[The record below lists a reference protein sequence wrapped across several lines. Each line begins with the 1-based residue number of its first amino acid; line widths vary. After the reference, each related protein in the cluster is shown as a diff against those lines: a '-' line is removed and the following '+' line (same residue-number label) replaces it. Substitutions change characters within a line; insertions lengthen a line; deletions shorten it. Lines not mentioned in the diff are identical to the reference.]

1 MKKNYTIILTT
12 IVLGLTIDSCK
23 QSNTSGNAGIKQEY
37 MDTTV
42 SPGDNFNEYANG
54 VWLKKNPVPATENR
68 WGSFNEIED
77 RNLDRL
83 LSIVNEVSS
92 DKGAAKG
99 TDRQLV
105 GTFYRVAM
113 DSVKAEKDGLAP
125 INPMQDEINLVKTTD
140 DLIKLMA
147 RFHKMGIP
155 GAFGFYITSDLKDSK
170 KNTQFISQGGF
181 NLPDKDYY
189 FDPKHES
196 IRNEYMAHI
205 AKMMEMVSAAN
216 PDVKVNPQ
224 TAYTIESKLAAKAMN
239 SVERRDIQAQ
249 YNPTTYVDFKKK
261 YSNINWDLYFSE
273 LGGKAFTDVVV
284 EQLNFAAELNTM
296 IKSVSI
302 EDWKAYMHW
311 QLINAT
317 AAYLSSNVDKQ
328 DFAFFETVLRGTKEM
343 KPRWK
348 RALDKTDG
356 SLGEPLGK
364 LFVEKYFS
372 ADAKAKVNTLVDNL
386 TAAYRERIQKLSW
399 MSEPTKKQALT
410 KLDKIIRKLGYP
422 DKWKDHSKME
432 IADDSY
438 CMNVLRSNTFGYN
451 EMLDKIGKPVD
462 RTEWGMSTPTVNAYY
477 NPSINEI
484 VFPAGIMQPPF
495 FDATADD
502 AANYGGIGAI
512 IGHELTHGFDDQGSQ
527 FDGDGNMKDW
537 WTEEDKK
544 QFKARTG
551 LLVKQFSSYVAI
563 DTLKVNGELT
573 LGENIAD
580 LGGLTMAYYAYKKS
594 LNGKPSPVINGLT
607 GEQRLFISWAQGWK
621 NNIKPE
627 ALKTRLATDPHSPAK
642 FRILGPMSNMQEFY
656 EAFKVQEEN
665 KMYMPVSL
673 RSIIW

>member
-1 MKKNYTIILTT
+1 MIKNYTLILTT
-12 IVLGLTIDSCK
+12 LTLGFTINGCK
-23 QSNTSGNAGIKQEY
+23 QNSKEVNAGIKTEY

-42 SPGDNFNEYANG
+42 VPGDDFNEYANG
-54 VWLKKNPVPATENR
+54 VWLKKNPVPATESR

-77 RNLDRL
+77 RNQERL
-83 LSIVNEVSS
+83 RSIVNEVSS
-92 DKGAAKG
+92 DKGATKG

-105 GTFYRVAM
+105 GTFYRIAL
-113 DSVKAEKDGLAP
+113 DSTKADKDGMAP
-125 INPMQDEINLVKTTD
+125 IKPLQAEINAVKTTD
-140 DLIKLMA
+140 DLIKLLA
-147 RFHKMGIP
+147 RFHKKGIP
-155 GAFGFYITSDLKDSK
+155 GGFSFYVYSDLKDSK
-170 KNTQFISQGGF
+170 KNTQYISQGGF

-189 FDPKHES
+189 FQAKHDS
-196 IRNEYMAHI
+196 IRIKYKQHI
-205 AKMMEMVSAAN
+205 KTMMDMVTAAN
-216 PDVKVNPQ
+216 PDVKVNSEIP
-224 TAYTIESKLAAKAMN
+224 YTIELKLASKAMN
-239 SVERRDIQAQ
+239 SVEKRDIPAQ
-249 YNPTTYVDFKKK
+249 YNPMKYEDFKKK
-261 YSNINWDLYFSE
+261 YSNINWDLYFIE
-273 LGGKAFTDVVV
+273 LGAKAFTDVVV
-284 EQLNFAAELNTM
+284 EQLNFAAELNSL

-302 EDWKAYMHW
+302 EDWKSYMQW
-311 QLINAT
+311 QLINSN
-317 AAYLSSNVDKQ
+317 AAYLSSNFDKQ
-328 DFAFFETVLRGTKEM
+328 DFNFFETVLRGTKQM

-356 SLGEPLGK
+356 CLGEPLGK
-364 LFVEKYFS
+364 LFVEKYFT
-372 ADAKAKVNTLVDNL
+372 AEAKAKVNTLVDNL
-386 TAAYRERIQKLSW
+386 TLAYRERIKTLAW

-422 DKWKDHSKME
+422 DKWKDHSKLE
-432 IADDSY
+432 IGDDSY
-438 CMNVLRSNTFGYN
+438 CMNVLRSNEFGFN
-451 EMLDKIGKPVD
+451 QMLDKIGKPVD
-462 RTEWGMSTPTVNAYY
+462 RAEWGMSTPTVNAYY

-495 FDATADD
+495 FDANADD

-527 FDGDGNMKDW
+527 FDGDGNMNDW

-551 LLVKQFSSYVAI
+551 LLVKQYSSYVAI

-594 LNGKPSPVINGLT
+594 LNGKPSPVIKGLT

-642 FRILGPMSNMQEFY
+642 FRVLGPMSNMQEFY
-656 EAFKVQEEN
+656 DAFNVQEEN
-665 KMYMPVSL
+665 KMYMPISL

>member
-1 MKKNYTIILTT
+1 MTKNYTIILTVL
-12 IVLGLTIDSCK
+12 VLGLTIDSCK
-23 QSNTSGNAGIKQEY
+23 QSDSTENAGIKQDY

-42 SPGDNFNEYANG
+42 SPGDDFNEYSNG
-54 VWLKKNPVPATENR
+54 IWLKKNPIPATESR

-83 LSIVNEVSS
+83 RSIVNEVSS

-125 INPMQDEINLVKTTD
+125 IKPMQDEINALKNTE
-140 DLIKLMA
+140 DLIKLLA
-147 RFHKMGIP
+147 RFHNMGIP
-155 GAFGFYITSDLKDSK
+155 GGFGFYITSDLKDSK
-170 KNTQFISQGGF
+170 KNTQFVSQGGF

-196 IRNEYMAHI
+196 IRKQYILHI

-216 PDVKVNPQ
+216 SEVKVNPQ
-224 TAYTIESKLAAKAMN
+224 TAYNIESKLAAKAMN
-239 SVERRDIQAQ
+239 SVEKRDIQAQ

-261 YSNINWDLYFSE
+261 YSNINWDLYFNE
-273 LGGKAFTDVVV
+273 IGAKAFTDVVV
-284 EQLNFAAELNTM
+284 EQLNFATELNSM

-302 EDWKAYMHW
+302 EDWKSYMHW

-386 TAAYRERIQKLSW
+386 TLAYRERIKTLDW

-432 IADDSY
+432 ISDDSY
-438 CMNVLRSNTFGYN
+438 CMNVLRSNAFGYK
-451 EMLDKIGKPVD
+451 EMLDKVGKPVD

-594 LNGKPSPVINGLT
+594 LNGKQSPVINGLT

-656 EAFKVQEEN
+656 DAFKVQEEN
-665 KMYMPVSL
+665 KMYMPISL

>member
-1 MKKNYTIILTT
+1 M
-12 IVLGLTIDSCK
+12 
-23 QSNTSGNAGIKQEY
+23 
-37 MDTTV
+37 
-42 SPGDNFNEYANG
+42 
-54 VWLKKNPVPATENR
+54 
-68 WGSFNEIED
+68 
-77 RNLDRL
+77 NL
-83 LSIVNEVSS
+83 
-92 DKGAAKG
+92 
-99 TDRQLV
+99 Q
-105 GTFYRVAM
+105 
-113 DSVKAEKDGLAP
+113 
-125 INPMQDEINLVKTTD
+125 
-140 DLIKLMA
+140 
-147 RFHKMGIP
+147 
-155 GAFGFYITSDLKDSK
+155 
-170 KNTQFISQGGF
+170 
-181 NLPDKDYY
+181 
-189 FDPKHES
+189 
-196 IRNEYMAHI
+196 
-205 AKMMEMVSAAN
+205 
-216 PDVKVNPQ
+216 
-224 TAYTIESKLAAKAMN
+224 
-239 SVERRDIQAQ
+239 
-249 YNPTTYVDFKKK
+249 
-261 YSNINWDLYFSE
+261 
-273 LGGKAFTDVVV
+273 
-284 EQLNFAAELNTM
+284 
-296 IKSVSI
+296 
-302 EDWKAYMHW
+302 
-311 QLINAT
+311 
-317 AAYLSSNVDKQ
+317 
-328 DFAFFETVLRGTKEM
+328 
-343 KPRWK
+343 
-348 RALDKTDG
+348 
-356 SLGEPLGK
+356 
-364 LFVEKYFS
+364 
-372 ADAKAKVNTLVDNL
+372 
-386 TAAYRERIQKLSW
+386 
-399 MSEPTKKQALT
+399 KQALT

-438 CMNVLRSNTFGYN
+438 CMNVLRSNAFGHK

-462 RTEWGMSTPTVNAYY
+462 RIEWGMSTPTVNAYY

-544 QFKARTG
+544 QFKDRTG

-594 LNGKPSPVINGLT
+594 LNGKPSPVVNGLT